1 MQAFDPEVRS
11 MEWFAAND
19 YELGRLV
26 FQRMLAVIYLVGFLS
41 ALNQFRALLG
51 TTGLLPI
58 PDFVSRV
65 SFRQSPSIF
74 HWRYSDRLFAAVAML
89 GLALSAATVAGATDW
104 LPLPLALLV
113 W

>member
-19 YELGRLV
+19 HELARLV
-26 FQRMLAVIYLVGFLS
+26 FQRILAVIYLVGFLS

-65 SFRQSPSIF
+65 SFRESPSVF
-74 HWRYSDRLFAAVAML
+74 HWHYSDRFFAAVALL
-89 GLALSAATVAGATDW
+89 GAVLSAATVVGA
-104 LPLPLALLV
+104 
-113 W
+113 